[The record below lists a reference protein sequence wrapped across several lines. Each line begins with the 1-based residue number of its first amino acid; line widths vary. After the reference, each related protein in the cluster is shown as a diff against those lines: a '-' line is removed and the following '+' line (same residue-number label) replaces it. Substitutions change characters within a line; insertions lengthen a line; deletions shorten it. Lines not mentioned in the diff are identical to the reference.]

1 MLRGTLA
8 FLVLVGCAVLGAELR
23 AALSRRGVRAPAMEG
38 LSFIVVGVLL
48 GSRGLG
54 LFAEDMVV
62 SLRVVVLFG
71 LAWIGLVFGVQLD
84 LAIIRRLSPRHRAV
98 GVLVPTVVGLTVV
111 IGATVMG
118 LEAWMAL
125 ALGAVAMASS
135 PSPLEGMVRTR
146 GSHNRAAVQML
157 RLVMAFA
164 GIPAVMI
171 FAVATALASPVAVAG
186 SFNLPAVQLLLLVLA
201 VGVVVGYAVV
211 MLVRGVTVPIQV
223 LTLLIGAMALL
234 AGVAAVLGT
243 NALPAAACAGAVLI
257 NRCVF
262 PSRVL
267 RAAHALDRPLL
278 VAMLVLVG
286 ASWSAREFA
295 WSVFWVMTVARAAA
309 ALVAGHMAVR
319 LAERRPDRSRELLL
333 GWGLLPQGEL
343 ALGLTIATVS
353 FFPGCDGVL
362 EAVVAAMVLNNLTGH
377 WWMRRR
383 LFSERRTGAAS

>member
-23 AALSRRGVRAPAMEG
+23 AALVRRGVRAPAMEG

-71 LAWIGLVFGVQLD
+71 LAWIGLVFGIQLD
-84 LAIIRRLSPRHRAV
+84 LKIIRRLSPRQRGV
-98 GVLVPTVVGLTVV
+98 GILVPTAIGLSVVF
-111 IGATVMG
+111 GAAAWG
-118 LEAWMAL
+118 LESWMAL

-135 PSPLEGMVRTR
+135 PSPLEGIARTR
-146 GSHNRAAVQML
+146 GARSRTTVQLL

-171 FAVATALASPVAVAG
+171 FAVAAALASPLAASG
-186 SFNLPAVQLLLLVLA
+186 RSTLPAVELLLLVLA

-211 MLVRGVTVPIQV
+211 VLVRGVTAPTQV

-234 AGVAAVLGT
+234 AGVAAMLGS

-286 ASWSAREFA
+286 ASWSATEFA
-295 WSVFWVMTVARAAA
+295 WPVFGVMTGVRAAA
-309 ALVAGHMAVR
+309 AMAAGVAAE
-319 LAERRPDRSRELLL
+319 LLTERRAGRDHTLRL

-353 FFPGCDGVL
+353 FFPDSGGVL
-362 EAVVAAMVLNNLTGH
+362 EAVVAAMVLNNLAGH

-383 LFSERRTGAAS
+383 LFAERRPGAGP